1 VRQASWIFVVL
12 AALLVAGSALAA
24 PADSMATAPAS
35 PPPAQTPPSQPSA
48 QMAPPTSQ
56 AAATPAASEDPA
68 YAALRDKAKAATG
81 SQVAGLNKNLTV
93 VSKQMDDMAAKDG
106 DTAVATRLA
115 GDFGVTTETLVA
127 YRSKYGAGW
136 GDLTIG
142 YTLVANAQGVTPD
155 QAFRMH
161 SEGIGWG
168 EIASSMGLNLGQ
180 VESATKEE
188 GKVVA
193 GTSKPDGKAAKIA
206 MAPPPK
212 APKAPKTKTA
222 SADGAAPSGTSDPAK
237 DSSKDPS
244 GK

>member
-1 VRQASWIFVVL
+1 MRQAPWILVVL
-12 AALLVAGSALAA
+12 AAMLVAGSALAG
-24 PADSMATAPAS
+24 PADSTAAAPASPPPAAQAPAS
-35 PPPAQTPPSQPSA
+35 PPPAQMAPPPSQ
-48 QMAPPTSQ
+48 
-56 AAATPAASEDPA
+56 AAVTPAASEDPA
-68 YAALRDKAKAATG
+68 YTALRDKAKGATG
-81 SQVAGLNKNLTV
+81 SQVTALNKNLTV
-93 VSKQMDDMAAKDG
+93 VSKQIDDLAAKDG

-115 GDFGVTTETLVA
+115 GEFGVTSETLVA

-155 QAFRMH
+155 QAFQMH

-168 EIASSMGLNLGQ
+168 GIASSMGLSLGQ
-180 VESATKEE
+180 VVSATKEE

-193 GTSKPDGKAAKIA
+193 GTAKPDGKAAKIA

-212 APKAPKTKTA
+212 APKAPKTA
-222 SADGAAPSGTSDPAK
+222 SADGAAPSGAGEPA
-237 DSSKDPS
+237 KDPS